1 MGTALVSQAVSKWRS
16 LRARTR
22 DAIALAIATFA
33 LWFFI
38 EKTEIC
44 TEFFDFVGDNPHLE
58 IDSLL
63 MAGILSSVGIYAYA
77 QRRSKESQVAQA
89 RTAEMAF
96 QDELTGLPNRRDFL
110 QKLEAAC
117 RDTDR
122 YPFGCLMFDLDR
134 FKQVN
139 DTHGHFVGDRLLQAL
154 THRLTTQ
161 LGPDILLARLSGDEF
176 AVICPLEG
184 RDLDLHIAK
193 VIVARISEPFEIEGR
208 SITIGTSIGVTRF
221 PRDGNNAT
229 ALLRKTDLALY
240 KSKFDGRGRIR
251 VFDEALDTAAQRRSK
266 LENSLRKAVPLGEV
280 TPYFQPLVNIHTEQ
294 VLGFEVLARWTD
306 HEYGPV
312 SPPEFIEIATE
323 LGLLMDLSTGLIER
337 ACVEAAQWNE
347 PFGIS
352 VNIAPSQL
360 MAPGFAENISTI
372 LDRTGLAPQRLDIE
386 ITENALLDNA
396 EAANRIVKS
405 LKSIGVTFSL
415 DDFGAGYSSL
425 HHLRMI
431 PFDKIKID
439 SSFIRDVIDC
449 SQSQLLVEAVVKLG
463 HSLGK
468 LVLAEGI
475 ETPGQAAVLRSVG
488 CDLAQ
493 GWLYSKALP
502 GEQLDRYFTPKVV
515 PTHQAA

>member
-1 MGTALVSQAVSKWRS
+1 
-16 LRARTR
+16 
-22 DAIALAIATFA
+22 
-33 LWFFI
+33 
-38 EKTEIC
+38 
-44 TEFFDFVGDNPHLE
+44 
-58 IDSLL
+58 
-63 MAGILSSVGIYAYA
+63 
-77 QRRSKESQVAQA
+77 
-89 RTAEMAF
+89 
-96 QDELTGLPNRRDFL
+96 
-110 QKLEAAC
+110 
-117 RDTDR
+117 
-122 YPFGCLMFDLDR
+122 
-134 FKQVN
+134 
-139 DTHGHFVGDRLLQAL
+139 
-154 THRLTTQ
+154 
-161 LGPDILLARLSGDEF
+161 
-176 AVICPLEG
+176 
-184 RDLDLHIAK
+184 
-193 VIVARISEPFEIEGR
+193 
-208 SITIGTSIGVTRF
+208 
-221 PRDGNNAT
+221 
-229 ALLRKTDLALY
+229 
-240 KSKFDGRGRIR
+240 
-251 VFDEALDTAAQRRSK
+251 
-266 LENSLRKAVPLGEV
+266 
-280 TPYFQPLVNIHTEQ
+280 
-294 VLGFEVLARWTD
+294 
-306 HEYGPV
+306 
-312 SPPEFIEIATE
+312 
-323 LGLLMDLSTGLIER
+323 MDLSTGLIER